1 MSWLMTLRKQSG
13 PANLPARSG
22 EAWANIITSMVLNNN
37 TAFIDKI
44 EDDDFETTGIV
55 KTIEVLEDW
64 KQSPRRYRIFSDL
77 LSLVRDDKLLS
88 DEKMREIIS
97 QFTIRVLPE
106 LKKKRSESARA
117 KSGLTLKP
125 TQTKVGDKV
134 YEFRKID
141 DVIRYLEDSDF
152 NKNNGKKL
160 LQFVDK
166 NLPILQEMKAEPKL
180 KQWMI
185 TNEADDI
192 LLELIKDG
200 TFSNKSPISKKSGIK
215 LKKKTGQL
223 EGTGR
228 KFAEGLSEKEILKN
242 KMDEFKNFKVKES
255 FDGNDAKI
263 YYKLIMSKDKSATSP
278 LKPKGEGFS
287 RLSVD
292 DLMNGDVL
300 RLLTLEITD
309 TTLMDLIE
317 KGEESV
323 VKDEEKLLNQVV
335 DVLLDKGQFDLG
347 GVQLKL
353 TEDEKTEIGGSKEKL
368 KRLIKL
374 PFKGQEK
381 GIAVDYKKFLP
392 SLKEIRSVTKEEKEF
407 IESLSE
413 EKVDDLF
420 DELVEFDLN
429 VLADKVSDLREINKA
444 DKKGVKPSLFREKDG
459 IIIMISKKNYD
470 LFNELKQEV
479 LDTNKE
485 ELEEYGFKDVFYAFL
500 ESGSESEVQPSS
512 EPAELEYNL
521 EGFDKLEKKL
531 AEYIYSSLLG
541 GLDLEETFQNGN
553 MSITFDISDILKV
566 LYELGGAFYQI
577 VPANYIN
584 DINHFEASDDINLMG
599 EKPYE
604 FARIKRLADGLKTV
618 LPKLQ
623 EHLINSAKEHV
634 EEILQNPSSYLEK
647 EIRNIAK
654 KAAGSRT
661 FVGERPPALREDRD
675 KLTDEQKKKLGAWK
689 RRRELATREM
699 QTTLDR
705 LKNKGLIVG

>member
-13 PANLPARSG
+13 PANLPARNG
-22 EAWANIITSMVLNNN
+22 EVWANIITSMVLNNN
-37 TAFIDKI
+37 TTFIDKI
-44 EDDDFETTGIV
+44 EDGDFETTGIL

-64 KQSPRRYRIFSDL
+64 KQSPRRYRTFSAL

-97 QFTIRVLPE
+97 QFTIRVLPK
-106 LKKKRSESARA
+106 LKEKRKEA
-117 KSGLTLKP
+117 KRREQLPNP
-125 TQTKVGDKV
+125 TKQTKVGDKV
-134 YEFRKID
+134 YEFGKPE
-141 DVIRYLEDSDF
+141 DVIRYLEDSNF

-160 LQFVDK
+160 LQFVDE
-166 NLPILQEMKAEPKL
+166 NLPIRSEMKVEPKL

-215 LKKKTGQL
+215 LKKKTGQQ

-228 KFAEGLSEKEILKN
+228 KFAEGLSEKEILKD
-242 KMDEFKNFKVKES
+242 KMNEFKDFKIKES

-263 YYKLIMSKDKSATSP
+263 YYKLIMSKDKSSTSL

-287 RLSVD
+287 RLSVEE
-292 DLMNGDVL
+292 LMNGDVL
-300 RLLTLEITD
+300 KLLTLEITE
-309 TTLMDLIE
+309 TTLIDLIE

-323 VKDEEKLLNQVV
+323 VKDEEKLLNQIV
-335 DVLLDKGQFDLG
+335 DVLLDKGEFNLG

-413 EKVDDLF
+413 EKVSDLF
-420 DELVEFDLN
+420 GVLDLFGYN
-429 VLADKVSDLREINKA
+429 VLKELINSFGKEVT
-444 DKKGVKPSLFREKDG
+444 GNLFREKDG
-459 IIIMISKKNYD
+459 IIIMISKKKYD

-479 LDTNKE
+479 LDNKE
-485 ELEEYGFKDVFYAFL
+485 DLEEDEIDDFNSLL
-500 ESGSESEVQPSS
+500 ESGSEPEVQQVPKM
-512 EPAELEYNL
+512 AELEYNL

-553 MSITFDISDILKV
+553 MSIAFDISDILKV
-566 LYELGGAFYQI
+566 LYELGGAFNQI

-584 DINHFEASDDINLMG
+584 DINHFEASDDINLVG

-623 EHLINSAKEHV
+623 EYLINSAKEHV
-634 EEILQNPSSYLEK
+634 EEILQNPSTYLEK
-647 EIRNIAK
+647 EVKDIAK

-689 RRRELATREM
+689 RRRELTAKEM

>member
-64 KQSPRRYRIFSDL
+64 KQSPRRYRTFSAL

-106 LKKKRSESARA
+106 LKKKRSDSQRA
-117 KSGLTLKP
+117 SSGLTLKP

-134 YEFRKID
+134 YEFGKPE
-141 DVIRYLEDSDF
+141 DVIRYLEDSNF

-160 LQFVDK
+160 LQFVDE
-166 NLPILQEMKAEPKL
+166 NLPIRSEMKVEPKL

-300 RLLTLEITD
+300 KLLTLEITD

-323 VKDEEKLLNQVV
+323 VKDEEKLLNQIV
-335 DVLLDKGQFDLG
+335 DVLLDKGEFNLG
-347 GVQLKL
+347 GVKLKL

-368 KRLIKL
+368 KRLIKS

-381 GIAVDYKKFLP
+381 GIAVDYKNFLP

-407 IESLSE
+407 IESLSKE
-413 EKVDDLF
+413 
-420 DELVEFDLN
+420 
-429 VLADKVSDLREINKA
+429 KVSDLFELLEAFNYDVLA
-444 DKKGVKPSLFREKDG
+444 DRVSNFGKVVTGNLFREKDG

-479 LDTNKE
+479 LDSKE
-485 ELEEYGFKDVFYAFL
+485 DLEEDEIDDFNSLL
-500 ESGSESEVQPSS
+500 ESDSKSEVQSSS

-566 LYELGGAFYQI
+566 LYELGGAFNQI

-634 EEILQNPSSYLEK
+634 EEILQNPSAYLEK
-647 EIRNIAK
+647 EIRDIAK

-689 RRRELATREM
+689 RRRELTTKEM

>member
-1 MSWLMTLRKQSG
+1 MSWSMTLRKQSG
-13 PANLPARSG
+13 PTNLPARNG

-37 TAFIDKI
+37 TTFIDKI
-44 EDDDFETTGIV
+44 EDDDFETTGIG

-64 KQSPRRYRIFSDL
+64 KQSPRRYRTFSAL

-106 LKKKRSESARA
+106 LKEKQKEAKRREQ
-117 KSGLTLKP
+117 LPNP
-125 TQTKVGDKV
+125 TKQTKVGDKV

-160 LQFVDK
+160 LQFLHE
-166 NLPILQEMKAEPKL
+166 NLPKRTTIKAEPKL

-192 LLELIKDG
+192 LLELIEDG
-200 TFSNKSPISKKSGIK
+200 AFDNKSPLVRLSGIK
-215 LKKKTGQL
+215 LKKKTDQL

-300 RLLTLEITD
+300 KLLTLEITE

-500 ESGSESEVQPSS
+500 ESGSESEVQSSS

-566 LYELGGAFYQI
+566 LYELGGAFNQI
-577 VPANYIN
+577 VPANYVN

-634 EEILQNPSSYLEK
+634 EEILQNPSAYLEK